1 MMAKNITKT
10 KLVEQISEK
19 TGITKKDTKETLDA
33 MLDVVTEN
41 LQEEAKKPAD
51 ERAKIQLIGFGSFEV
66 RDRSARMGRNP
77 QTGEEME
84 IPART
89 VPAFKPG
96 KSLKEDVNVK

>member
-1 MMAKNITKT
+1 MTKT

-66 RDRSARMGRNP
+66 RDRSARTGRNP
-77 QTGEEME
+77 QTGEEMQ

>member
-1 MMAKNITKT
+1 MTKT

>member
-1 MMAKNITKT
+1 MTKT
-10 KLVEQISEK
+10 KLVEQIAEK

-33 MLDVVTEN
+33 MLDIVTEN
-41 LQEEAKKPAD
+41 LKEEAKKPAD

-66 RDRSARMGRNP
+66 RDRSARTGRNP
-77 QTGEEME
+77 QTGEEMQ

-96 KSLKEDVNVK
+96 KSLKETVNVK

>member
-1 MMAKNITKT
+1 MAKNITKT